1 MTGSL
6 EQVSHLTIRE
16 QQMVVKRATDDIII
30 IVIINIIIIIIIIIE
45 LSACKKNCLI
55 GNNAGVFSIIIYGI
69 LIKQKIN
76 FIAPLI

>member
-16 QQMVVKRATDDIII
+16 QQMEVKRATDDIII
-30 IVIINIIIIIIIIIE
+30 IVINNIIIIIIIE

-69 LIKQKIN
+69 IIKQKIRP
-76 FIAPLI
+76 FKTQVS